1 MKSKSL
7 TLIWLVILAVFSRLI
22 PHPWNLTAVGSV
34 AIFAGAYLRP
44 RFLAFVIPVLAFF
57 LSDLILGLHDT
68 VFFTYGAILI
78 CAGLGLRFLK
88 NPSAGS
94 VVTLSLI
101 SSLVFF
107 AVSNFG
113 VWWAQDI
120 YPHNAQGLLTCFIM
134 GLPFFRG
141 QILGD
146 LLYSGVLFGAYAWLA
161 QKAQQTA

>member
-1 MKSKSL
+1 MRNEIKITHSDMVGYFSGFFTIDSSSL
-7 TLIWLVILAVFSRLI
+7 EFDC
-22 PHPWNLTAVGSV
+22 G
-34 AIFAGAYLRP
+34 
-44 RFLAFVIPVLAFF
+44 RFCGYFCRCLPET